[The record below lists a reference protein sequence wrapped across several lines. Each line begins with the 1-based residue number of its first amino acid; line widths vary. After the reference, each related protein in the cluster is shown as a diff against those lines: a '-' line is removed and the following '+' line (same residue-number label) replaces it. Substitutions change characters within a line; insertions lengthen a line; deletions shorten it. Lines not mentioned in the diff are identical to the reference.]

1 MKEVREEILRLENV
15 KFTYD
20 KKKMAIDDISLSLY
34 SGEKVAIIG
43 ENGSGKSSLFLV
55 CNMINKISSGNIYL
69 KNKKLSNKRS
79 EINKL
84 REVVGIVFQNPNDQ
98 IIASNVYEEISFGP
112 MNLDLSL
119 DEVRNR
125 VEKSMETLGI
135 LDYRDRA
142 TQYLSGGEQKK
153 VTIASILSMNPE
165 IILFDEPMASLD
177 MKSSRELEESL
188 NNLSNKNIALFVS
201 THDINF
207 VWRWSQRVILM
218 DKGKII
224 IDCNTE
230 DFFEKEEM
238 LSKYSIDMPI
248 LYSVGKKLNMN
259 PLPKTIEEI
268 L

>member
-1 MKEVREEILRLENV
+1 MKEEAKEILRLENI
-15 KFTYD
+15 KFSYD
-20 KKKMAIDDISLSLY
+20 KKNIAIDDISLSLY

-43 ENGSGKSSLFLV
+43 ENGSGKSSLFLA

-79 EINKL
+79 QINQVRKS
-84 REVVGIVFQNPNDQ
+84 VGIVFQNPNDQ

-112 MNLDLSL
+112 MNLGISI
-119 DEVRNR
+119 DEVRSR
-125 VEKSMETLGI
+125 VEKSMEILSI

-153 VTIASILSMNPE
+153 VTIASILSMEPE

-188 NNLSNKNIALFVS
+188 DMLSDKGIGIVAS
-201 THDINF
+201 THDIDF
-207 VWRWSQRVILM
+207 VWRWAQRIILM

-224 IDCNTE
+224 VDCKRE
-230 DFFEKEEM
+230 EFFDKEEI
-238 LSKYSIDMPI
+238 LSTYNINIPI
-248 LYSVGKKLNMN
+248 LYSVGKKLNLKS
-259 PLPKTIEEI
+259 LPRCIED
-268 L
+268 LL

>member
-1 MKEVREEILRLENV
+1 K
-15 KFTYD
+15 
-20 KKKMAIDDISLSLY
+20 AIDDISLSLY

-135 LDYRDRA
+135 LDYRD
-142 TQYLSGGEQKK
+142 
-153 VTIASILSMNPE
+153 
-165 IILFDEPMASLD
+165 
-177 MKSSRELEESL
+177 
-188 NNLSNKNIALFVS
+188 
-201 THDINF
+201 
-207 VWRWSQRVILM
+207 
-218 DKGKII
+218 
-224 IDCNTE
+224 
-230 DFFEKEEM
+230 
-238 LSKYSIDMPI
+238 
-248 LYSVGKKLNMN
+248 
-259 PLPKTIEEI
+259 
-268 L
+268 